1 MLYHSVYM
9 KDQHLPKSINPYS
22 MADRRVHLTGEFQ
35 VIDMPRLVSFLA
47 GPEGLVEIDLQL
59 DRDHRRLAFI
69 KGCIKAEL
77 LILCQRCMQ
86 PFRYVVEK
94 TLLLRPVLDDDQAKL
109 VEPEYD
115 PVMVEDQK
123 LSLIEAVED
132 EIILCLPTVAMHEK
146 SECPVTLPDDEVD
159 TEIERGPSPFDVL
172 ANKKRD

>member
-1 MLYHSVYM
+1 MLYYSAYM
-9 KDQHLPKSINPYS
+9 KEQHLPKTINPYS
-22 MADRRVHLTGEFQ
+22 MADRRVRLAGDFQ
-35 VIDMPRLVSFLA
+35 VVDMPRLTSFLA
-47 GPEGLVEIDLQL
+47 ASDGHVSIDIQL

-94 TLLLRPVLDDDQAKL
+94 SLLLRPVLDDDQAKL

-123 LSLIEAVED
+123 LSLIEAIED

-159 TEIERGPSPFDVL
+159 TEIEKGPSPFDVL